1 MKRINLIAVFMLV
14 VSAWAATSE
23 VQAQATGRVIL
34 GYAPGGAVGIMT
46 TLTADKLR
54 EGFGHAFI
62 HDNRNGGEGQ
72 IAIDAVKAALPDGN
86 TLLMTPIANICIYP
100 HTYKK
105 LGYDAAKDFIPVAMV
120 GAFNI
125 ALVTG
130 PGTPATNVASFIEW
144 AKANP
149 KKASFGTPG
158 AGNIPHIYGL
168 MFARAAGIPLV
179 NVPYKGSPPAVN
191 DLMGGHIA
199 AAVSTLGDFLSQD
212 KAGRVRILA
221 HSGRERSS
229 LAPNVPTFT
238 ELGYKG
244 LQGGGWFGLF
254 APAGTPAEMV
264 ARVNRIVVQGQQ
276 APDMSSRMRSLALET
291 QLTSAAEFAAIVRA
305 DYERWGEA
313 IRAAGFAGTQ

>member
-1 MKRINLIAVFMLV
+1 MNRNYLIIILFIVFLG
-14 VSAWAATSE
+14 
-23 VQAQATGRVIL
+23 VQAEARAQTTGRVIL
-34 GYAPGGAVGIMT
+34 GFAPGGAVGIMT
-46 TLTADKLR
+46 TMTADKLR
-54 EGFGHAFI
+54 EAFSHPFI
-62 HDNRNGGEGQ
+62 HDNRNGGEGM
-72 IAIDAVKAALPDGN
+72 IAIDAVKGAVADGN
-86 TLLMTPIANICIYP
+86 TLLMSPIANICIYP

-105 LGYDAAKDFIPVAMV
+105 LAYDPVKDFIPVAMV
-120 GAFNI
+120 GAYDI

-130 PGTPATNVASFIEW
+130 PGTPATSVATFIDW

-149 KKASFGTPG
+149 KQATFGTPG

-168 MFARAAGIPLV
+168 MFARAAGVALT

-199 AAVSTLGDFLSQD
+199 AAVSTLGDFLAQD

-221 HSGRERSS
+221 HSGRERTG
-229 LAPNVPTFT
+229 LAPNVPTFA

-244 LQGGGWFGLF
+244 LQGGGWYGLF

-264 ARVNRIVVQGQQ
+264 NRINRIVVQGQQ
-276 APDMSSRMRSLALET
+276 SADMSARMRDLALET
-291 QLTSAAEFAAIVRA
+291 QLGSPSEFAAIVRV

>member
-1 MKRINLIAVFMLV
+1 MKRVHMIA
-14 VSAWAATSE
+14 SAVLAAAAALATGAA
-23 VQAQATGRVIL
+23 QAQVTGRVIL
-34 GYAPGGAVGIMT
+34 GFAPGGAVGIMT

-54 EGFGHAFI
+54 EALGHAFI

-72 IAIDAVKAALPDGN
+72 IAIDAVKASVPDGN
-86 TLLMTPIANICIYP
+86 TLLMAPIANICIYP

-105 LGYDAAKDFIPVAMV
+105 LAYDPAKDFIPVAMV
-120 GAFNI
+120 GAYDI

-130 PGTPATNVASFIEW
+130 PATPATNLASFIEW

-149 KKASFGTPG
+149 KQATFGTPG

-168 MFARAAGIPLV
+168 MFARAAGVALA

-221 HSGRERSS
+221 HSGRGRSS
-229 LAPNVPTFT
+229 LAPNVPTF
-238 ELGYKG
+238 
-244 LQGGGWFGLF
+244 
-254 APAGTPAEMV
+254 
-264 ARVNRIVVQGQQ
+264 
-276 APDMSSRMRSLALET
+276 S
-291 QLTSAAEFAAIVRA
+291 
-305 DYERWGEA
+305 
-313 IRAAGFAGTQ
+313 

>member
-1 MKRINLIAVFMLV
+1 MNRNYLIVIIFLSFLGVRAEAL
-14 VSAWAATSE
+14 SQT
-23 VQAQATGRVIL
+23 TGRVIL
-34 GYAPGGAVGIMT
+34 GFAPGGAVGIMT
-46 TLTADKLR
+46 TMTADKLR
-54 EGFGHAFI
+54 EAFGHPFI
-62 HDNRNGGEGQ
+62 HDNRNGGEGM
-72 IAIDAVKAALPDGN
+72 IAIDAVKAAAADGN
-86 TLLMTPIANICIYP
+86 TLLMSPIANICIYP

-105 LGYDAAKDFIPVAMV
+105 LAYDPVKDFIPVAMV
-120 GAFNI
+120 GAYDI

-130 PGTPATNVASFIEW
+130 PGTPATSVATFIDW
-144 AKANP
+144 TKANP
-149 KKASFGTPG
+149 KQATFGTPG

-168 MFARAAGIPLV
+168 MFARAAGVALT

-199 AAVSTLGDFLSQD
+199 AAVSTLGDFLAQD

-221 HSGRERSS
+221 HSGRERTG
-229 LAPNVPTFT
+229 LAPNVPTFA

-244 LQGGGWFGLF
+244 LQGGGWYGLF

-264 ARVNRIVVQGQQ
+264 NRINRIVVQGQQ
-276 APDMSSRMRSLALET
+276 SADMSARMRDLALET
-291 QLTSAAEFAAIVRA
+291 QLGSPSEFAAIVRA

>member
-1 MKRINLIAVFMLV
+1 MIRKLLILMIFLASIGGESGAL
-14 VSAWAATSE
+14 
-23 VQAQATGRVIL
+23 AQTTGRVIL
-34 GYAPGGAVGIMT
+34 GFAPGGAVGIMT
-46 TLTADKLR
+46 TMTADKLR
-54 EGFGHAFI
+54 EAFGHPFI
-62 HDNRNGGEGQ
+62 HDNRNGGEGM
-72 IAIDAVKAALPDGN
+72 IAIDAVKAAAADGN
-86 TLLMTPIANICIYP
+86 TLLMSPIANICIYP

-105 LGYDAAKDFIPVAMV
+105 LAYDPVKDFIPVAMV
-120 GAFNI
+120 GAYDI

-130 PGTPATNVASFIEW
+130 PGTPATSVATFIDW

-149 KKASFGTPG
+149 KQATFGTPG

-168 MFARAAGIPLV
+168 MFARAAGVALT

-199 AAVSTLGDFLSQD
+199 AAVSTLGDFLAQD

-221 HSGRERSS
+221 HSGRERTS
-229 LAPNVPTFT
+229 LAPNVPTFA

-244 LQGGGWFGLF
+244 LQGGGWYGLF

-264 ARVNRIVVQGQQ
+264 NRINRIVVQGQQ
-276 APDMSSRMRSLALET
+276 SADMSARMRDLALET
-291 QLTSAAEFAAIVRA
+291 QLGSASEFAAIVRA

-313 IRAAGFAGTQ
+313 IRVAGFAGTQ

>member
-1 MKRINLIAVFMLV
+1 MKKFNAFVVAALTFNIA
-14 VSAWAATSE
+14 SASLEA
-23 VQAQATGRVIL
+23 QAQTTGRIIL

-54 EGFGHAFI
+54 DALGHAFL
-62 HDNRNGGEGQ
+62 HDNRAGGEGN
-72 IAIDAVKAALPDGN
+72 IAINAVKAAVPDGN

-105 LGYDAAKDFIPVAMV
+105 LAYDAFKDFIPVAMV
-120 GAFNI
+120 GAYDF

-130 PGTPATNVASFIEW
+130 PATPATSVAGFIEW

-149 KKASFGTPG
+149 KQASFGTPG

-168 MFARAAGIPLV
+168 SFARAAGITLS
-179 NVPYKGSPPAVN
+179 NVPYKGSIPAIN
-191 DLMGGHIA
+191 DLMGGHLA
-199 AAVSTLGDFLSQD
+199 AVVSTLGDFLTQD

-221 HSGRERSS
+221 HSNAKRTS
-229 LAPNVPTFT
+229 LAPHVPTFA

-244 LQGGGWFGLF
+244 LQGSGWYGLF
-254 APAGTPAEMV
+254 APAGTPMEMV
-264 ARVNRIVVQGQQ
+264 SRINRIVIQGQQ
-276 APDMSSRMRSLALET
+276 APDMSARMRDLALET
-291 QLTSAAEFAAIVRA
+291 QLTTPAEFATIVRN

-313 IRAAGFAGTQ
+313 IRVAGFAGSQ

>member
-1 MKRINLIAVFMLV
+1 MKRINLFAALMLSV
-14 VSAWAATSE
+14 TGWVATSE
-23 VQAQATGRVIL
+23 VHAQSTGRVVL
-34 GYAPGGAVGIMT
+34 GFAPGGAVGVMT

-54 EGFGHAFI
+54 EGLGHPFI
-62 HDNRNGGEGQ
+62 HDNRAGGEGQ
-72 IAIDAVKAALPDGN
+72 IAIDAVKAAVPDGN

-105 LGYDAAKDFIPVAMV
+105 LAYDPVKDFIPVAMV
-120 GAFNI
+120 GAFNL

-130 PGTPATNVASFIEW
+130 PATPATSVAAFIDW

-149 KKASFGTPG
+149 KQAAFGTPG
-158 AGNIPHIYGL
+158 AGNIPHIYGM
-168 MFARAAGIPLV
+168 MFARAAGISLA
-179 NVPYKGSPPAVN
+179 NVPYKGSPPALN
-191 DLMGGHIA
+191 DLMGGHIP
-199 AAVSTLGDFLSQD
+199 AAVSTLGDFLAQD

-221 HSGRERSS
+221 HSGRERSG
-229 LAPNVPTFT
+229 LAPDVPTFT

-244 LQGGGWFGLF
+244 LQGGGWYGLF
-254 APAGTPAEMV
+254 APAGTPAE
-264 ARVNRIVVQGQQ
+264 RVERINRIVVQGQQ
-276 APDMSSRMRSLALET
+276 APDMSTRMRSLALEI

>member
-1 MKRINLIAVFMLV
+1 MIRKLLILMIFLAPIGGESGAL
-14 VSAWAATSE
+14 
-23 VQAQATGRVIL
+23 AQTTGRVIL
-34 GYAPGGAVGIMT
+34 GFAPGGAVGIMT
-46 TLTADKLR
+46 TMTADKLR
-54 EGFGHAFI
+54 EAFGHPFI
-62 HDNRNGGEGQ
+62 HDNRNGGEGM
-72 IAIDAVKAALPDGN
+72 IAIDAVKAAAADGN
-86 TLLMTPIANICIYP
+86 TLLMSPIANICIYP

-105 LGYDAAKDFIPVAMV
+105 LDYDPVKDFIPVAMV
-120 GAFNI
+120 GAYDI

-130 PGTPATNVASFIEW
+130 PGTPATSIATFIDW

-149 KKASFGTPG
+149 KQATFGTPG

-168 MFARAAGIPLV
+168 MFARAAGVALT

-199 AAVSTLGDFLSQD
+199 AAVSTLGDFLAQD

-221 HSGRERSS
+221 HSGRERTS
-229 LAPNVPTFT
+229 LAPNVPTFA

-244 LQGGGWFGLF
+244 LQGGGWYGLF

-264 ARVNRIVVQGQQ
+264 NRINRIVVQGQQ
-276 APDMSSRMRSLALET
+276 SADMSARMRDLALET
-291 QLTSAAEFAAIVRA
+291 QLGSASEFAAIVRA